1 MPLPSFFQR
10 KTRPTERRAGAA
22 AGDDAA
28 VQLARTR
35 ARRRLIGAV
44 VLLAIGI
51 VGFPLVFDTKPRPI
65 SMDLPI
71 EVAKS
76 GSPVAAASAPL
87 PKVTAP
93 VAPAATEDSPPP
105 RSEPAAPAV
114 VEKVPPAP
122 VAAVK
127 PSVLEAP
134 KPVEPKSPAP
144 AESKRLLPA
153 EPKTPAPAAART
165 ETADAA
171 RAQALLGGAS
181 APAEAPGRFVV
192 QVGAYSDPAALRE
205 VRHRVEKLGLKTY
218 TQVVETAAGKRT
230 RVRIGPFTSHAEADR
245 AGARLKGAGLPAAVL
260 AL

>member
-22 AGDDAA
+22 SGDDAA

-76 GSPVAAASAPL
+76 GSPLPAASAPP
-87 PKVTAP
+87 PKVA
-93 VAPAATEDSPPP
+93 APAAPAPAEDRPPP

-114 VEKVPPAP
+114 VERAPPP
-122 VAAVK
+122 VVAAK
-127 PSVLEAP
+127 LPTPEAP
-134 KPVEPKSPAP
+134 RPVESKSPAP
-144 AESKRLLPA
+144 AEPRKPVPT
-153 EPKTPAPAAART
+153 EPRTPAPAAART
-165 ETADAA
+165 EAADAA

-181 APAEAPGRFVV
+181 APAEAAGRFVV
-192 QVGAYSDPAALRE
+192 QVGAYSDAAALRE

-230 RVRIGPFTSHAEADR
+230 RVRIGPFTSRAEADR
-245 AGARLKGAGLPAAVL
+245 VGARLKGAGLPAAVL

>member
-10 KTRPTERRAGAA
+10 KTRTTERRAGAA

-76 GSPVAAASAPL
+76 GSPVPAASAPP
-87 PKVTAP
+87 PKLA
-93 VAPAATEDSPPP
+93 APAAPTAAEDRPPP
-105 RSEPAAPAV
+105 RSEAAAPAV
-114 VEKVPPAP
+114 VQKAPPPA
-122 VAAVK
+122 VAAK
-127 PSVLEAP
+127 LPTPEAP
-134 KPVEPKSPAP
+134 KPVEPKPPAP
-144 AESKRLLPA
+144 AEPKKPVPA
-153 EPKTPAPAAART
+153 EPRTPAPAAART
-165 ETADAA
+165 EAGDAA

-230 RVRIGPFTSHAEADR
+230 RVRIGPFASHAEAER
-245 AGARLKGAGLPAAVL
+245 VGARLKGAGLPAAVL